1 MIVIDQEPTKL
12 SNSIKANT
20 YSKIVFNLGNGK
32 DIHDISRCMELTD
45 EEREYIDWLQVGQA
59 IVSLKG
65 RVQVP
70 LHVAFPRV
78 GVRKG
83 MVGDEEIAGKTAQ
96 SEGGTSG
103 RTG

>member
-1 MIVIDQEPTKL
+1 MAGSSVT
-12 SNSIKANT
+12 
-20 YSKIVFNLGNGK
+20 V
-32 DIHDISRCMELTD
+32 DISRCMELTE

-59 IVSLKG
+59 IVALKG

-83 MVGDEEIAGKTAQ
+83 EIRDDWVAGLR
-96 SEGGTSG
+96 G
-103 RTG
+103 